1 MSSPYNPLSSFSQS
15 VPAAKTPVKTTPK
28 VLGTG
33 ATAFGGTSPTTALAA
48 VKSVVGGASK
58 AASSIKLAAPNPLSN
73 ILGASAPAYTGTV
86 AKPTATGMHPTT
98 GTLANLT
105 VGSQLASTPTPAARS
120 INPISPSFVSTPMS
134 GLVAAAQNIATT
146 VGKTYKVG
154 QTLSAPAAGNG
165 PVNITPYSGGSYS
178 APVGSS
184 GGLTGSQ
191 GQMQATPIVASSGGS
206 TTDPVSTPVGSDV
219 GPSGGTTTDTSGS
232 SINPLW
238 ILGAGALAVFLLK
251 GKKGGIKL

>member
-15 VPAAKTPVKTTPK
+15 VPAAKTNPLSGFSQSTPAAAS
-28 VLGTG
+28 
-33 ATAFGGTSPTTALAA
+33 ATKALAA
-48 VKSVVGGASK
+48 AKGVASGASK
-58 AASSIKLAAPNPLSN
+58 AASSVKLAAPNPLSN
-73 ILGASAPAYTGTV
+73 ILGAGATAYTGTV

-134 GLVAAAQNIATT
+134 GLVAAAQNIATS

>member
-15 VPAAKTPVKTTPK
+15 VPVAKVNPLSGFSQSTPAAASATK
-28 VLGTG
+28 VL
-33 ATAFGGTSPTTALAA
+33 ATA
-48 VKSVVGGASK
+48 KSVVSGASK
-58 AASSIKLAAPNPLSN
+58 AASSVKLAAPNPLSN
-73 ILGASAPAYTGTV
+73 ILGAGATAYTGTV
-86 AKPTATGMHPTT
+86 SKPTATGMHPTT

-178 APVGSS
+178 APVGSG